1 MPLNINLWYR
11 TMYSRAW
18 VRFKSIYGE
27 PMWVA
32 INLAVPL
39 LSSLAMALL
48 YGSTGLTRYEGFAI
62 LGGVVLAF

>member
-1 MPLNINLWYR
+1 
-11 TMYSRAW
+11 
-18 VRFKSIYGE
+18 
-27 PMWVA
+27 MWVA